1 MKQTIKAKY
10 EELSREVTRYKTA
23 LFGVRSVVSLEL
35 PAYGKVG
42 EPNEPGKAQ
51 PNVVFVKDLI
61 SQIMTAKTLGY
72 ETYLQSDGGTLTV
85 YLVEK
90 KPPLPMTLQYLQ

>member
-10 EELSREVTRYKTA
+10 EELVREVIRYKTA
-23 LFGVRSVVSLEL
+23 LFAVRSVVSLEI

-42 EPNEPGKAQ
+42 EPNDPVKSQ

-72 ETYLQSDGGTLTV
+72 ETYLQSDGSTLTV

-90 KPPLPMTLQYLQ
+90 KPPLPMLLQYLQ

>member
-10 EELSREVTRYKTA
+10 EELVSEVKRYKTA
-23 LFGVRSVVSLEL
+23 LFAVRSVVSLEL
-35 PAYGKVG
+35 PAYGKGV
-42 EPNEPGKAQ
+42 EPNDPVKSQ

-72 ETYLQSDGGTLTV
+72 ETYLQSNGGTLTV

-90 KPPLPMTLQYLQ
+90 KPPLPMLLQYLQ